1 MAVKGADTDGV
12 RLALAKAVAHRDVDA
27 RTIGSIAKKLN
38 YGHRI
43 RGIDPCIYGICLD
56 FVVDRLDLDDIIRG
70 AVDAGRIGE
79 IRVFPWGIPW
89 PDVFHVR
96 IEQDIA
102 GIPQGV
108 G

>member
-1 MAVKGADTDGV
+1 MAPKEADAV
-12 RLALAKAVAHRDVDA
+12 RLALARAVANRDVDT

-38 YGHRI
+38 YGQQI

-56 FVVDRLDLDDIIRG
+56 FVVDRLDLDEMIRG
-70 AVDAGRIGE
+70 AIDVGRIGE

-102 GIPQGV
+102 GIPPGV

>member
-1 MAVKGADTDGV
+1 MPTRDTDGV
-12 RLALAKAVAHRDVDA
+12 RLALAKAVAHRKVDA

-56 FVVDRLDLDDIIRG
+56 FVVDELELGEIIKGANEIGRL
-70 AVDAGRIGE
+70 GE

-96 IEQDIA
+96 IEQDIP
-102 GIPQGV
+102 GIPPGV